1 MYIHVKPED
10 SGKAVAAVGSLLYF
24 QEVCHPR
31 THNNCMGPMINGVEG
46 TLTRRE
52 YITSQVASVTPAHN
66 V

>member
-1 MYIHVKPED
+1 
-10 SGKAVAAVGSLLYF
+10 VGSLLYF
-24 QEVCHPR
+24 QEVCQPR